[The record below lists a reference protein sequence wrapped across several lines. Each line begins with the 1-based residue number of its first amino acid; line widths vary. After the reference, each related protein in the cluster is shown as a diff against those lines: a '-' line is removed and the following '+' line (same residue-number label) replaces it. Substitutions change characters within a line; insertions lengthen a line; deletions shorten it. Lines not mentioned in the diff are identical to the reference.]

1 MIYSRRWEQDSRVWR
16 PLAHLC
22 LEHTKLQWHSEKTW
36 HDQNT
41 SQNSSFIIK
50 GIKIKKTSRWVGGEG
65 KQSIQDPHS
74 GWAIEK
80 REGVLQTQSSS
91 LWRVKCGG
99 FEPQIGQ
106 PCDPAPR
113 RRAPLNHQGLGL
125 GELEGWEKL
134 RLTLI

>member
-1 MIYSRRWEQDSRVWR
+1 MSRRGREAIYSGPTLR
-16 PLAHLC
+16 
-22 LEHTKLQWHSEKTW
+22 
-36 HDQNT
+36 
-41 SQNSSFIIK
+41 
-50 GIKIKKTSRWVGGEG
+50 
-65 KQSIQDPHS
+65 
-74 GWAIEK
+74 AIEK